1 LINFTYSLSVLE
13 DCWTLLLALI
23 TDAHADEDADRDCS
37 RDCQDQSQREPSF
50 SFASAAITSL
60 AKPLALTLFD
70 MVFQILA
77 LLFFFE
83 KQLNGVAALISEET
97 KRQQRVSVDVAWLV
111 SNFAMNAKKLSSVLE
126 AEKLNVKFI
135 SL

>member
-1 LINFTYSLSVLE
+1 MIKFTYSLSVLE
-13 DCWTLLLALI
+13 DCWTLFLALI

-50 SFASAAITSL
+50 SFSAAIISL

-70 MVFQILA
+70 MAFQILA

-97 KRQQRVSVDVAWLV
+97 KRQQRVSIDVAWLV
-111 SNFAMNAKKLSSVLE
+111 SNFTMNAKKLSSVLK
-126 AEKLNVKFI
+126 AEKLNVKLI